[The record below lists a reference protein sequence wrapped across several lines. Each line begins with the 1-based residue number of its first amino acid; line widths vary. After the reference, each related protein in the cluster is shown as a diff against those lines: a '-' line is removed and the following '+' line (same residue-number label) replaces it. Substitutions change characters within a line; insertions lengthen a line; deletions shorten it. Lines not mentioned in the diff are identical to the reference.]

1 MEREKVR
8 LRMYWW
14 DRVRQWGRIQDQRI
28 SRYTN
33 LQRQSDSGWCVCGH
47 IGQTIEPCRGFL
59 LVWAV
64 AAILYSYRA
73 FYSPYKHPPNTIFGI
88 SHQTGVSRGEKS
100 KRNKG
105 KQNQTQY
112 AVGVPPTSWPDSLFV
127 NEILWWQFEI
137 IAIQQLLLHFKL
149 VNVMSASFPK
159 FPHGHLN

>member
-1 MEREKVR
+1 MERLDKRKLDWECIDETE
-8 LRMYWW
+8 W
-14 DRVRQWGRIQDQRI
+14 DSEVEYKIKGFHV
-28 SRYTN
+28 TN

-47 IGQTIEPCRGFL
+47 IGQTIEPCRAFL

-112 AVGVPPTSWPDSLFV
+112 AVGVPPSWPDSQFV

-137 IAIQQLLLHFKL
+137 IAMQQLLLHFKW
-149 VNVMSASFPK
+149 VQVSRIFVHMVI
-159 FPHGHLN
+159 